1 VHRLAGVFSEERQ
14 LRALAAG
21 GPAAQARIAAA
32 KARPV
37 VLRRS
42 RAVLAVTVFDPTVP
56 NMARVYNYWL
66 AGTDHYAADRDEAGR
81 LLGIYPPLRDLVH
94 EHRAFVTRAVTWA
107 ARQGIGQFID
117 LGAGLPAAPNI
128 HQIARDANPAAKVA
142 YVDTDPVVLAHARA
156 LLATSDGVA
165 AAGAD
170 LTDPAAVLDHPEL
183 RAVIDPAAPVA
194 VILGALLHFLDAS
207 AARQVTAGYRRLVAP
222 GSALIVSV
230 ARYDDEIV
238 AKQLADEYT
247 AGRFVN
253 HPVADI
259 LSFFA
264 GWQLAGPGVTEARE
278 WMTRPLSADRTGHVL
293 AGVARI

>member
-1 VHRLAGVFSEERQ
+1 
-14 LRALAAG
+14 
-21 GPAAQARIAAA
+21 
-32 KARPV
+32 
-37 VLRRS
+37 
-42 RAVLAVTVFDPTVP
+42 VTVFDPTVP

-66 AGTDHYAADRDEAGR
+66 GGKDHYAADRDEAER
-81 LLGIYPPLRDLVH
+81 LLAIYPPLRDLVR
-94 EHRAFVTRAVTWA
+94 ENREFVTRAVIWA
-107 ARQGIGQFID
+107 AGQGIGQFID
-117 LGAGLPAAPNI
+117 LGTGLPAAPNI
-128 HQIARDANPAAKVA
+128 HQVARDADPAAKVA
-142 YVDTDPVVLAHARA
+142 YVDLDPVVLVHARA

-165 AAGAD
+165 VVGAD

-253 HPVADI
+253 HSAADI
-259 LSFFA
+259 LSFFT

-278 WMTRPLSADRTGHVL
+278 WMTRPLPVNRTGHVL
-293 AGVARI
+293 AGVGRI